1 MTISTR
7 LRWSLFAVLCLAGVF
22 NAMDR
27 PIIAILK
34 PDMMADFGWTES
46 DFGDLAAVTQFSAA
60 FAFLFTGWL
69 VDRLGVNRSMHV
81 GAAAWSF
88 AAIAHG
94 WATTTVQVVAAR
106 VGLGATEAV
115 QTPLTI
121 KTVASIFEPDRRS
134 FALGIATFLASMG
147 TIAMPFIIPGLS
159 EAFGWRG
166 ALVFGGIGG
175 LLSLLAWII
184 LARGVNFAIAS
195 KDETP
200 AITTRDDGTTIP
212 AEDAIAVFTQPAHR
226 SGIAKGLID
235 WLGGLIAFFDDRKLW
250 GIVIAKALSDMTWWF
265 INFWLADYYR
275 KEFGLSTLELAIPLA
290 IAFAGSGLGALLAGW
305 GSSKLLAMG
314 WSVNRVRK
322 TMMLTSALIV
332 LPLPLVLQLDSF
344 WPVAVMMGIV
354 MAGHQGFSLSIF
366 ATITDVVPN
375 AKVARVTAFG
385 AFMGNMGGV
394 AISLIVGRVLDAGFG
409 YMPIFLFAAIS
420 YLLAFSW
427 FQLMLPRIERNE
439 GAMGSVAS

>member
-1 MTISTR
+1 MTTISTR

-60 FAFLFTGWL
+60 FAFLVTGWL
-69 VDRLGVNRSMHV
+69 VDRLGVNRSMQV
-81 GAAAWSF
+81 GAAAWSL
-88 AAIAHG
+88 AAMAHG
-94 WATTTVQVVAAR
+94 WATTTAQVVAAR

-134 FALGIATFLASMG
+134 FALGVATMLASIG
-147 TIAMPFIIPGLS
+147 TIAMPFVIPGLS

-166 ALVFGGIGG
+166 ALVVGGIGG
-175 LLSLLAWII
+175 LLSLVAWVI
-184 LARGVNFAIAS
+184 LARGVNFTVEAPA
-195 KDETP
+195 DAET
-200 AITTRDDGTTIP
+200 
-212 AEDAIAVFTQPAHR
+212 R
-226 SGIAKGLID
+226 SDID
-235 WLGGLIAFFDDRKLW
+235 HCSYGPMLANRRTW

-290 IAFAGSGLGALLAGW
+290 IAFAGSGLGALFAGW
-305 GSSKLLAMG
+305 GSSRLLAMG

-322 TMMLTSALIV
+322 TVMLASALVV

-344 WPVAVMMGIV
+344 WPVAVMMGVV

-366 ATITDVVPN
+366 STITDVVPT
-375 AKVARVTAFG
+375 AKVARVAAFG

-394 AISLIVGRVLDAGFG
+394 AISLVVGRVLDAGFG
-409 YMPIFLFAAIS
+409 YMPIFLFAATS
-420 YLLAFSW
+420 YLIALSW

-439 GAMGSVAS
+439 GALGSVAS